1 MTIWND
7 PSPTPT
13 LLNRLRYLFTKQ
25 EETHDHVLRNGDGI
39 RNLQL
44 LLDLFRHPDISMEEL
59 AQKLEATLEEVTRS
73 AMLMADGMTEMRS
86 QLTTL
91 QAKADRR
98 DREIADLLRLVRSQ
112 NAALAALRTE
122 LNDLTYHLG
131 LDPASHADTA

>member
-131 LDPASHADTA
+131 LDPASHAVTA

>member
-1 MTIWND
+1 MD
-7 PSPTPT
+7 FGAEKFKAMFKAKA
-13 LLNRLRYLFTKQ
+13 Y
-25 EETHDHVLRNGDGI
+25 ETRKGI
-39 RNLQL
+39 QNLQL

-98 DREIADLLRLVRSQ
+98 DREIADLLRLVRYQ
-112 NAALAALRTE
+112 NAELAALRAE
-122 LNDLTYHLG
+122 LHDLTYHLG